1 MHNVRRVK
9 HTEEQKAQRRKREQ
23 HDIQKFQKLNAEVIK
38 RDFSDLGRVLL
49 LTTQMLKMCPE
60 HYTAW
65 NVRREAILK
74 LEEQDQ
80 KVYIDQ
86 LKHELEF
93 TASLLPQ
100 NPKIHWIWNHRRWTA
115 IRLGGG
121 MEHEL
126 KLVNLLLAKDPRNFH
141 GWTYRRWVL
150 RLQFNN
156 NIPASEVEKELKFTT
171 EKINQNFSNYSA
183 WHHRVQQLKQLPLE
197 LRPQLSA
204 ELEYVLQAVFMDPND
219 QSAWLYYTW
228 LLEGDLYTVSTEVL
242 KEQLDMIEEL
252 YSEDQTAYAARALLQ
267 LKSLLN
273 MERDQK
279 LVDDLIEMDPMH
291 KNRYRV

>member
-1 MHNVRRVK
+1 M
-9 HTEEQKAQRRKREQ
+9 
-23 HDIQKFQKLNAEVIK
+23 
-38 RDFSDLGRVLL
+38 
-49 LTTQMLKMCPE
+49 
-60 HYTAW
+60 
-65 NVRREAILK
+65 
-74 LEEQDQ
+74 
-80 KVYIDQ
+80 
-86 LKHELEF
+86 
-93 TASLLPQ
+93 
-100 NPKIHWIWNHRRWTA
+100 
-115 IRLGGG
+115 
-121 MEHEL
+121 
-126 KLVNLLLAKDPRNFH
+126 
-141 GWTYRRWVL
+141 
-150 RLQFNN
+150 QFNN

-252 YSEDQTAYAARALLQ
+252 YSEDRTAYAARALLQ